1 MVQEPTQPIRQLG
14 LSSEEAHRRLIQ
26 FGPNQIIPSRLE
38 SILGEAKKILFE
50 PMGFMLL
57 VLSALYALLGNQT
70 DSLILLGAYFPV
82 VGVDVL
88 LELRAHKVLKALR
101 AHLVVTAKVFR
112 DGRVKEIPSRDI
124 VVGDVIVF
132 EEGQSLPADGKTLEA
147 EALRI
152 NEAALT
158 GESVPVD
165 KTVGERFFGGT
176 IPLQGRGLGLIEL
189 TGRHTEIGKITGLV
203 EQVTEVKTPL
213 QRKVS
218 ALIRRGVVAAVCLAV
233 LLFFIE
239 WWRGETWIQAFIVA
253 LTFGMATVPE
263 EFPIVFTLYLSLGAW
278 RLSRHGVL
286 VKSLPSVEALG
297 SVDVICTDKT
307 GTLTEG
313 KFQLEALEATSN
325 SEAGLLWK
333 VALMACETTIVDS
346 MEAAIV
352 DKGKQYFPLLN
363 EWRLKWDYPF
373 ENTGKHMSHVWEN
386 SNGQYLIAMKGAV
399 EGVLE
404 HCSISSADAQ
414 RLEQRVHQLA
424 AQGKRL
430 LGLAYRSGLCR
441 GERMT
446 DEKDLTF
453 LGLLIFSDPVRTSV
467 REAVKECQSAGIEIK
482 MLTGDHPVTA
492 HAVADEVGMDHD
504 HQLLFTG
511 DQLRRMEPK
520 QRSFAFQQGAIFSRV
535 MPDQKYEM
543 VQALQAS
550 GKVVAM
556 TGDGINDAPALKLAD
571 IGISMGVDATEVA
584 RSTAQMVLIKN
595 DFKGIVEAVFEGR
608 RIFSNLQK
616 SFSYLIAFH
625 IPVIVL
631 AFVPPLL
638 GWGHLLLPIHI
649 VLLELIVH
657 PISAFGFENLPVM
670 NKTRLKALLTW
681 RRIFESVLAGILL
694 CIACLVVYRVSM
706 AHESVDKARTL
717 ALATALFGMLFFV
730 FVEAW
735 PVLNRRLLVI
745 GITLVGLIVALC
757 QLPTLENLFHVVELG
772 KGEFALSAALGFGAA
787 LPTWIFRWKSG
798 VPTGIRTRVFTVKG

>member
-1 MVQEPTQPIRQLG
+1 MVQAPSKPAIHLG

-26 FGPNQIIPSRLE
+26 HGHNEIVPSRLE
-38 SILGEAKKILFE
+38 SLLGEAKKILLE
-50 PMGFMLL
+50 PMGLMLL
-57 VLSALYALLGNQT
+57 VLSVLYAVLGNRV

-88 LELRAHKVLKALR
+88 LEIRAHKALKALR
-101 AHLVVTAKVFR
+101 AHLVVTSKVLR
-112 DGRVKEIPSRDI
+112 DGRVQEIQSREI

-132 EEGQSLPADGKTLEA
+132 EEGQSLPADGKILEA

-158 GESVPVD
+158 GESIPVD
-165 KTVGERFFGGT
+165 KSVGEDFLGGT
-176 IPLQGRGLGLIEL
+176 IPLQGRGLGLVER
-189 TGRHTEIGKITGLV
+189 TGRLTEIGKITGLV
-203 EQVTEVKTPL
+203 EQVTDSKTPL

-218 ALIRRGVVAAVCLAV
+218 ALIRQGVVGAVVLAIF
-233 LLFFIE
+233 LFFIE

-263 EFPIVFTLYLSLGAW
+263 EFPVVFTLYLSLGAW

-313 KFQLEALEATSN
+313 KFQLESLEAACN
-325 SEAGLLWK
+325 CEAELLWK
-333 VALMACETTIVDS
+333 VALMACETTVVDS

-352 DKGKQYFPLLN
+352 EKGKPYFSLLN

-373 ENTGKHMSHVWEN
+373 ENTGKHMSHVWE
-386 SNGQYLIAMKGAV
+386 SSDGQFLIAMKGAV

-404 HCSISSADAQ
+404 HCKISSEDTE

-430 LGLAYRSGLCR
+430 LGLAYRSGPCR
-441 GERMT
+441 GERIA
-446 DEKDLTF
+446 DERELTF

-467 REAVKECQSAGIEIK
+467 REAVGECQSAGIEIK

-492 HAVADEVGMDHD
+492 HAVADEIGMDHD

-511 DQLRRMEPK
+511 DQLRRMDPQ
-520 QRSFAFQQGAIFSRV
+520 QRSLAFQQGAIFSRV
-535 MPDQKYEM
+535 MPDQKHEM

-571 IGISMGVDATEVA
+571 IGISMGLNATEVA

-657 PISAFGFENLPVM
+657 PISAFGFENLPIT
-670 NKTRLKALLTW
+670 NKMRLKGLLTW
-681 RRIFESVLAGILL
+681 RRVFESVLAGVLL
-694 CIACLVVYRVSM
+694 CIACLIVYRVVM
-706 AHESVDKARTL
+706 AQESVDKARTL

-730 FVEAW
+730 FDEAW
-735 PVLNRRLLVI
+735 PIVNRRLLLI

-757 QLPTLENLFHVVELG
+757 QLPILENLFHVVELG
-772 KGEFALSAALGFGAA
+772 KQEFALSAALGFGAA
-787 LPTWIFRWKSG
+787 LPTWILRWKVASPPG
-798 VPTGIRTRVFTVKG
+798 FEPGFQP